1 MPQVIKLKK
10 SAVAGKAPAVGD
22 LQLGELAINTFDGR
36 LFLKKDNGTAS
47 IVEIGGGGG
56 GTITAPISNRIING
70 RMEIDQ
76 RNNGSA
82 VTVNDPNNTR
92 FGVDRWW
99 GIGQQTDGVFTV
111 QQQSGG
117 PPTFLNFLRVA
128 VTTADAS
135 IGATQTYLLAQRIE
149 GNFISDLAWGT
160 ASAQTVTLRFWVR
173 SSLSGTFSGVVRN
186 ADANRSYP
194 FSFAISA
201 VNTWE
206 LETITILGDV
216 TGTWPTGT
224 GTGVQLFFDLGG
236 GSSARGTANAWSA
249 SGLIGVTNAV
259 SLISTSN
266 ATFDIT
272 GVELV
277 KSSADIGPTWRPFP
291 QELDL
296 CRRYARLLIHEQR
309 LNSSSASNFWTL
321 GVPLSP
327 PMRATPTA
335 AQVTA
340 GTLVNLTTATC
351 VPAGPEIAQLNA
363 TTAAAGDAYIT
374 GRTYFLNAEL

>member
-10 SAVAGKAPAVGD
+10 SAVSGKAPAVGD
-22 LQLGELAINTFDGR
+22 LVLGELAINTFDGK

-82 VTVNDPNNTR
+82 VTVNAQVVTWSLDR
-92 FGVDRWW
+92 WFGV
-99 GIGQQTDGVFTV
+99 GQATDGVFSL
-111 QQQSGG
+111 QRQAGG
-117 PPTFLNFLRVA
+117 PVGFANFLRLTT
-128 VTTADAS
+128 TTADAS
-135 IGATQTYLLAQRIE
+135 IGASQFYVVGQQVE
-149 GNFISDLAWGT
+149 GNMISDLAWGT
-160 ASAQTVTLRFWVR
+160 ASAGSATLRFWAR
-173 SSLSGTFSGVVRN
+173 SSLTGAYSGSIRN
-186 ADANRSYP
+186 NTGDRSYA
-194 FSFAISA
+194 FSFSILSA
-201 VNTWE
+201 NTWE
-206 LETITILGDV
+206 LKAVTIPGETV
-216 TGTWPTGT
+216 GTWLADTGI
-224 GTGVQLFFDLGG
+224 GIRLIFDLGS
-236 GSSARGTANAWSA
+236 GSTHRGTAGSWVGTS
-249 SGLIGVTNAV
+249 LFGVTGAV
-259 SLISTSN
+259 SLISTLN

-296 CRRYARLLIHEQR
+296 CRRYGRLLIHEHR
-309 LNSSSASNFWTL
+309 ANSSAASNFWTA

-335 AQVTA
+335 TQTAA
-340 GTLVNLTTATC
+340 GTLSNLTTATC